1 MVSTTQ
7 KACRRITQSEFV
19 IAWWWCWRVGI
30 HSTPNN
36 SWAFWPS
43 IESTLGVAEI
53 SVDSGI
59 TKTAGHNQPGGLL
72 NHLMDEPKRVKIS
85 GHPHSHKLRSKQ
97 IAEDSFDD
105 IGVAP
110 LEAET
115 ALGQQETTSATQLMP
130 EQQPLTTVITSATS
144 EPMLADS
151 SIIGKTTMPQQNLE
165 IQRLTKLEELAQIS
179 GQHLVEI
186 VTPDGTVIKP
196 LRTQLQ
202 EVEAIQKAK
211 TQRQRQS
218 KVIVCSLY

>member
-1 MVSTTQ
+1 LDLSGSQ
-7 KACRRITQSEFV
+7 KKKSL
-19 IAWWWCWRVGI
+19 
-30 HSTPNN
+30 H
-36 SWAFWPS
+36 
-43 IESTLGVAEI
+43 
-53 SVDSGI
+53 
-59 TKTAGHNQPGGLL
+59 LL